1 MTDRNDRF
9 WRRAAKNRS
18 SGGASFYREQRH
30 ELLNDLSG
38 TVLEIGPG
46 SGPNFGYL
54 PSGITWVGLEPNP
67 YLHERLR
74 TAEYGSVLCGDAES
88 IPLAD
93 GSVDAVV
100 GTIVLCS
107 IDAQSRVLSE
117 VIRVL
122 RPGGRFVFL
131 EHVGAERGTWSRWAQ
146 QVVTPFS
153 RRFDGGCD
161 ATRDTGRSIENAGFA
176 RVEMARFVMRGPL
189 GVNIPH
195 VLGQATTKR

>member
-1 MTDRNDRF
+1 MYRDQ
-9 WRRAAKNRS
+9 RR
-18 SGGASFYREQRH
+18 

-46 SGPNFGYL
+46 SGPNFPYL
-54 PSGITWVGLEPNP
+54 PSGIRWIGLEPNP

-74 TAEYGSVLCGDAES
+74 DAEYGSVLCGDAES

-100 GTIVLCS
+100 ATIVLCS
-107 IDAQSRVLSE
+107 IDAQSRVLAE

-122 RPGGRFVFL
+122 RPGGRFAFL

-146 QVVTPFS
+146 RAVTPFS

-161 ATRDTGRSIENAGFA
+161 ATRDTGTSITNAGFA
-176 RVEMARFVMRGPL
+176 RVDMTEFVVRGPL
-189 GVNIPH
+189 GVSIPH
-195 VLGQATTKR
+195 VLGRATA

>member
-1 MTDRNDRF
+1 M
-9 WRRAAKNRS
+9 
-18 SGGASFYREQRH
+18 YREQRR
-30 ELLNDLSG
+30 ELLGDLSG

-46 SGPNFGYL
+46 AGPNFPYL
-54 PSGITWVGLEPNP
+54 PPGVTWIGLEPNP
-67 YLHERLR
+67 YLNERLR
-74 TAEYGSVLCGDAES
+74 AAGHGSVLCGAAES

-107 IDAQSRVLSE
+107 IDEHSRVLSE

-146 QVVTPFS
+146 RAVTPFS

-161 ATRDTGRSIENAGFA
+161 ATRDTGRSIANAGFA
-176 RVEMARFVMRGPL
+176 RVEMTEFVLHGPL
-189 GVNIPH
+189 GVHIPH
-195 VLGQATTKR
+195 VLGWASTKE